1 MFPFYTPWK
10 AQESLG
16 FLMLSWSINRNIGK
30 KLVKITLLVF
40 WGIKLFPFFDV
51 VFLQSSHQISRVFQ
65 VLCMWYVLPFFF
77 SEFAIFIFFF
87 FFQNNVK
94 SVWRNKQ
101 TYTLALGC
109 SFQIKPSRQN
119 HNLVDLEL
127 PDDVRL

>member
-16 FLMLSWSINRNIGK
+16 FLMLSGNINRNIGK

>member
-16 FLMLSWSINRNIGK
+16 FLMLSGSINRNIGK

>member
-16 FLMLSWSINRNIGK
+16 FLMLSGSINRNIGK

-77 SEFAIFIFFF
+77 SEFAFFIFFF

>member
-16 FLMLSWSINRNIGK
+16 FLMLSGSINRNIGK

-77 SEFAIFIFFF
+77 WEFAIFFSFFF
-87 FFQNNVK
+87 CQNNVK
-94 SVWRNKQ
+94 SVWRKKQ
-101 TYTLALGC
+101 TYTFALGC

>member
-16 FLMLSWSINRNIGK
+16 FLMLSRSINRNIGK

>member
-16 FLMLSWSINRNIGK
+16 FLMLSGSINRNIGK

-77 SEFAIFIFFF
+77 SEFAFFFFFF

>member
-16 FLMLSWSINRNIGK
+16 FLMLSGSINRNIGK

-87 FFQNNVK
+87 FFQNIVK